1 MIDHISVA
9 AGDRDQRGSAPGDRA
24 PWFANH
30 SGDLPRARDAVQ
42 TRGSGG
48 EVGSPGSGSENH
60 SLHNAFFVSH
70 PKQTPKKEAESK
82 RRGGQGRL
90 SGENIPRESIC
101 FTLDCH
107 TTTLRRD
114 FSKKTNGSAL
124 KSSFYLKAAF
134 IFPQCNFMYFK
145 DK

>member
-9 AGDRDQRGSAPGDRA
+9 AGDRDQRGSAPGDGA

-70 PKQTPKKEAESK
+70 PKQTPKKRSRKQAE
-82 RRGGQGRL
+82 RRPRAPLWRKHSPGEYLLHFRL
-90 SGENIPRESIC
+90 SHDNAE
-101 FTLDCH
+101 
-107 TTTLRRD
+107 
-114 FSKKTNGSAL
+114 A
-124 KSSFYLKAAF
+124 
-134 IFPQCNFMYFK
+134 
-145 DK
+145 

>member
-1 MIDHISVA
+1 MA
-9 AGDRDQRGSAPGDRA
+9 AGDRDQRGSAPGDGA

-30 SGDLPRARDAVQ
+30 SRDLHRARDAVQ

-48 EVGSPGSGSENH
+48 EVGSPGSGSEND
-60 SLHNAFFVSH
+60 SPHNTIFVSH
-70 PKQTPKKEAESK
+70 PKQTHTQKKAESK

-90 SGENIPRESIC
+90 SGENIPPENIC
-101 FTLDCH
+101 FTLGCH

-124 KSSFYLKAAF
+124 KSSFILRQLLFYVF
-134 IFPQCNFMYFK
+134 
-145 DK
+145 